1 MVNFGF
7 PAWLLS
13 FFGMKQVKPSSQPN
27 ENKARQR
34 ALIADGHKEIKANGS
49 WGPYQNKLWQE
60 YKRKNPEAA
69 RAVLD
74 LAPTV
79 AKTGNAGLFTA
90 HAYRT
95 QGGRDRQIRPTSY
108 DINSPSPHN
117 KRLNDHYYKLVT
129 DSIKKREQNGFY
141 RTDPEM
147 RARDRKMAQQY
158 KDAGDSPLDW
168 SCITSVTG
176 LFNGHPVISNFNFRD
191 KARALGFKKTQTP
204 EPFSVIQE
212 VNEKGSP
219 QHAVYN
225 LGSGLIY
232 NTHGFVTPFKNG
244 NQLEK
249 AKRQERIYPNRD
261 EDGHGDDS
269 GSYIQNINYYDPYY
283 NIFWKNEQN
292 SRKD

>member
-13 FFGMKQVKPSSQPN
+13 FFGMKQIKPSTQPN
-27 ENKARQR
+27 ENKVRQK
-34 ALIADGHKEIKANGS
+34 ALIAAGHKEIKADGS
-49 WGPYQNKLWQE
+49 WGPYQNKLWRE
-60 YKRKNPEAA
+60 YKSKHPQAA

-79 AKTGNAGLFTA
+79 AMTGVGGSFTI
-90 HAYRT
+90 HGYNS
-95 QGGRDRQIRPTSY
+95 QSGRARQIRPISY
-108 DINSPSPHN
+108 DSNHSSHN
-117 KRLNDHYYKLVT
+117 RTLNDHYYKLVT

-141 RTDPEM
+141 KTDPEM
-147 RARDRKMAQQY
+147 RVRDREMAQQY
-158 KDAGDSPLDW
+158 KDAKDSPLAW

-176 LFNGHPVISNFNFRD
+176 LFDGKFKPIQSNFTFRD
-191 KARALGFKKTQTP
+191 NAKALGFKKTKFP
-204 EPFSVIQE
+204 ESFSIIQE

-219 QHAVYN
+219 QHAIYN

-261 EDGHGDDS
+261 EDGYGDDS
-269 GSYIQNINYYDPYY
+269 GSYIQNINYYDPNS
-283 NIFWKNEQN
+283 NIFWK
-292 SRKD
+292 R